1 MDALRVAVISAH
13 TSPLATPGCRET
25 GGMNVYV
32 RELSREMGRRGYVID
47 IFTRRADVSSAD
59 VLHPYP
65 NVRVVHIRSGPPED
79 GGKRNLCR
87 HLGEFEQDVLAF
99 QRSEGLKYD
108 LIHAH
113 YWLSGWVGLSLR
125 ERWGVPLLAMAHT
138 LGEVKR
144 RLGMAEPE
152 PPCRIEVERLIA
164 ARADGLICASDDE
177 RRVLEDCY
185 GADPDH
191 IRVIP
196 CGVDL
201 LRFRQIDREAARRFL
216 SLNGEKMVLFVGRIE
231 AAKGIELLLSA
242 AAELA
247 AEPPFQVLIVGG
259 DGTGNG
265 EIERLRGV
273 ALGLGLER
281 RVSFMGPV
289 EHDRLPLFYNA
300 ADVCVVPSLH
310 ESFGLVAL
318 EAMACGTPVV
328 ASDVGGL
335 RETVKDGETGYLIAG
350 RSPQPFARRITSLL
364 ADDALRRSLG
374 RTARREVTRFGWGNI
389 ADAIETAYADV
400 RRERAQAA
408 TGSRAIAV

>member
-1 MDALRVAVISAH
+1 M
-13 TSPLATPGCRET
+13 PGCRES

-32 RELSREMGRRGYVID
+32 RELSREMGRRGYAID
-47 IFTRRADVSSAD
+47 VFTRRADTSSPD
-59 VLHPYP
+59 VLHPYA
-65 NVRVVHIRSGPPED
+65 NVRVVHIRSGLPED

-87 HLGEFEQDVLAF
+87 HLGEFERDVLAF

-108 LIHAH
+108 LIHTH

-125 ERWGVPLLAMAHT
+125 EHWGVPILAMAHT

-144 RLGMAEPE
+144 RVGMAEPE

-177 RRVLEDCY
+177 RRALQEYY
-185 GADPDH
+185 GADPAR
-191 IRVIP
+191 IRVVP

-201 LRFRQIDREAARRFL
+201 VRFRGMDREAVRRSL
-216 SLNGEKMVLFVGRIE
+216 SLNGEKLVLFVGRIE
-231 AAKGIELLLSA
+231 AAKGVDLLLSA

-247 AEPPFQVLIVGG
+247 SEPPFQVLIVGG

-265 EIERLRGV
+265 ETERLRSV
-273 ALGLGLER
+273 ALSLGLGH
-281 RVSFMGPV
+281 RVNFLGPV

-300 ADVCVVPSLH
+300 ADVCVVPSYH

-335 RETVKDGETGYLIAG
+335 RETVKDGITGYLIAG

-364 ADDALRRSLG
+364 ADGALRSSLG
-374 RTARREVTRFGWGNI
+374 RAARQEAARFGWEKI
-389 ADAIETAYADV
+389 ADAVERAYANV
-400 RRERAQAA
+400 GRKRAQTAA
-408 TGSRAIAV
+408 GSEAVAV